1 MSLRVRF
8 VCPCILRSLLLQC
21 FLCFCYRQQL
31 DQMASELGMSSVRA
45 FAEDVLSSSSGQRLA
60 WLRRYYS
67 SLDRPDLADMV
78 TNWFPE
84 PSVGQSTSVVRPPSS
99 PAPKP
104 KCRRKVSP
112 QKARGDSKA
121 RETPLLTPQK
131 SPRIPQ
137 GRVAVGGRDIAR
149 GRKRTHRASVSSSA
163 ASRAAGGPCSDPAGS
178 SSLEPCG
185 EAAAL
190 DPAASGAAV
199 GRTDRACPP
208 SPHREAPSPSDP
220 RSILTELIGDT
231 SILDDLFRPT
241 SARGAPQR
249 RLAAASPSQTPRPY
263 LHADGS
269 DPATQARSAPPPPPR
284 HTAGRRDFW
293 DILNEGSEESLE
305 RLTDLS
311 VLERVRGRTARPDL
325 GASGEGGGSAL
336 WKTNDKF
343 LWKK

>member
-1 MSLRVRF
+1 MKGILWILWVSLRVRF

-78 TNWFPE
+78 ANWFPE

-131 SPRIPQ
+131 PPRIPQ
-137 GRVAVGGRDIAR
+137 GRVAVGGCDIAR

-163 ASRAAGGPCSDPAGS
+163 ASRAAGVPCSDPAGS

-208 SPHREAPSPSDP
+208 SPHHTGYSPPSSPLSF
-220 RSILTELIGDT
+220 L
-231 SILDDLFRPT
+231 LFLGL
-241 SARGAPQR
+241 SSSSSSPQR
-249 RLAAASPSQTPRPY
+249 ASPTRSGAGNTSRWRWRSWTPTWR
-263 LHADGS
+263 GWS
-269 DPATQARSAPPPPPR
+269 SVRSATSCVARSPTPSRWYVRLRPIAVTKPR
-284 HTAGRRDFW
+284 
-293 DILNEGSEESLE
+293 
-305 RLTDLS
+305 
-311 VLERVRGRTARPDL
+311 RTPAL
-325 GASGEGGGSAL
+325 GCG
-336 WKTNDKF
+336 
-343 LWKK
+343 